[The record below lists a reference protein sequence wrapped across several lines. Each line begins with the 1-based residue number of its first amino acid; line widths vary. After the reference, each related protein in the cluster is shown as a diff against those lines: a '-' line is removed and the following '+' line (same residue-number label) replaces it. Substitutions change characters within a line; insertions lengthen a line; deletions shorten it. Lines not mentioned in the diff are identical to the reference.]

1 MHSTFLRK
9 TKRTWKCPLSEL
21 VGSDKIEASK
31 PFKEPVVIAA
41 EPYLKTQP
49 MAKALGVSVSTIKR
63 WVDSGMIQAARTVGK
78 HRLIPYSEALRL
90 AKEQGFSEAN
100 LEVLSGLATAGV
112 EPGADDPVDVLE
124 RRLRQGQAAEPKA
137 FIHSLYGAGWS
148 AVSLAD
154 DVIRP
159 VMERIGHGWMVG
171 SLDVYEEHVATQVVA
186 GAIRDLIDRVGRQP
200 RKGPL
205 ALGATTEGDP
215 YVLGGLLCELVLLEL
230 GWRVR
235 NLGVNLPLRSLAHA
249 TIQHRPRLIFV
260 SASFLQ
266 DEERFARDYRSFH
279 KSAAAVGA
287 AVIVGGQ
294 ALGPALRSK
303 LIFAAHGDRMAHLA
317 EFARRSSRPEESP
330 RTGASGT

>member
-1 MHSTFLRK
+1 MA
-9 TKRTWKCPLSEL
+9 
-21 VGSDKIEASK
+21 EA
-31 PFKEPVVIAA
+31 
-41 EPYLKTQP
+41 
-49 MAKALGVSVSTIKR
+49 
-63 WVDSGMIQAARTVGK
+63 
-78 HRLIPYSEALRL
+78 
-90 AKEQGFSEAN
+90 
-100 LEVLSGLATAGV
+100 
-112 EPGADDPVDVLE
+112 
-124 RRLRQGQAAEPKA
+124 KA
-137 FIHSLYGAGWS
+137 FIHSLHSAGWG

-171 SLDVYEEHVATQVVA
+171 SLDVYQEHEATQVVA
-186 GAIRDLIDRVGRQP
+186 AAVRDLIDRVGRTA

-230 GWRVR
+230 GWGVR

-266 DEERFARDYRSFH
+266 DEERFVREYRSFH
-279 KSAAAVGA
+279 ESAASVGA

-294 ALGPALRSK
+294 ALRPEVRSK

-317 EFARRSSRPEESP
+317 EFAHQSSHPEESP
-330 RTGASGT
+330 GTGRSGT